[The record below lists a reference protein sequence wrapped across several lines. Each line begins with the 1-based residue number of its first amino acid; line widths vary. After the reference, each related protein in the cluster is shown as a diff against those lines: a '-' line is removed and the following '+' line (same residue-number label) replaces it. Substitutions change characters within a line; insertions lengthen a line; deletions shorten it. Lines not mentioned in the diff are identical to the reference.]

1 MFCSCCV
8 DYIAAK
14 HIGADAIV
22 HFGSSCLS
30 ATYEIPTLYVFP
42 KEYLDVQASCDTI
55 KFLATN
61 VPTTVVV
68 LYDVA
73 YDHCAGNC
81 FIRFY
86 NFACLRFRGFLE
98 KEKLILNLKT
108 RGFESKFSDKV
119 ISTVFYVAHRVLSS
133 SFLRV
138 NITKNR
144 SHGF

>member
-14 HIGADAIV
+14 HIGADAVI

-42 KEYLDVQASCDTI
+42 KENLDVQASCDTI

-61 VPTTVVV
+61 VPATIVV

-73 YDHCAGNC
+73 YDHCAGYYSFDYFNKTFRMYFRSITFHMRTILGDNVC
-81 FIRFY
+81 F
-86 NFACLRFRGFLE
+86 
-98 KEKLILNLKT
+98 
-108 RGFESKFSDKV
+108 
-119 ISTVFYVAHRVLSS
+119 
-133 SFLRV
+133 
-138 NITKNR
+138 
-144 SHGF
+144 